1 MGKDIYFF
9 KYLTSVSM
17 GSTCKQPLD
26 FEKHINLE
34 KHEKL
39 TGVELFINIFKADKI
54 ILIVWSKLK
63 EAIMNT

>member
-1 MGKDIYFF
+1 MVKDIYFF

-34 KHEKL
+34 EHEKL
-39 TGVELFINIFKADKI
+39 TRVELFIVNIFKADKI
-54 ILIVWSKLK
+54 ILIV
-63 EAIMNT
+63 